1 MSKRPLPEDRKQECL
16 RLKAIFNSKKS
27 ELGLTQEKLAHLL
40 EINQSSVSH
49 YLNGVNPLNASVAAQ
64 FARILEVSIA
74 DFSERL
80 YLEAQKIAQASGG
93 AGSWEEHANVSPA
106 AQEPSRRV
114 REYPL
119 ISWVIAGEW
128 AESADNYQPGDGEEL
143 IPGNAKA
150 GDKGYWLEIKNDSM
164 TPHFPEGTRILV
176 QPEGFDLVIGKYY
189 VALLY
194 QPGGARETTFKQY
207 TRDAGVEYLKPLNKE
222 YRPIE
227 ITDQVR
233 IIGRVVDFDPPKGL
247 L

>member
-1 MSKRPLPEDRKQECL
+1 MSEIDKRITQARLARGLNQSELARVLGVTPQSVQAWESGKNIPRNPKLRVIAIALGVTMAYLLGEEDGETPADEIRPLREDE
-16 RLKAIFNSKKS
+16 S
-27 ELGLTQEKLAHLL
+27 
-40 EINQSSVSH
+40 
-49 YLNGVNPLNASVAAQ
+49 
-64 FARILEVSIA
+64 
-74 DFSERL
+74 
-80 YLEAQKIAQASGG
+80 
-93 AGSWEEHANVSPA
+93 NVSPA
-106 AQEPSRRV
+106 LQEPSRRV

-150 GDKGYWLEIKNDSM
+150 GAKGYWLEIKNDSM

-207 TRDAGVEYLKPLNKE
+207 TRDAGIEYLKPLNKE

-227 ITDQVR
+227 VTDQVR